1 MIFDRLLD
9 PDMPAPLVWFVLV
22 WLFAVGACIGS
33 FINVVIYR
41 LPAGLSLLHPPSRCP
56 ACETPIRA
64 TDNVPI
70 FGWIWL
76 RGRCRH
82 CRASI
87 SARYPAVELLVALL
101 FLGLAWV
108 ELLSPNSQP
117 VEDGQTLAQWWGV
130 YAYHLFLLCS
140 LICAAFI
147 EYDGH
152 ALPARLTVPTL
163 IVGLGAPMIWPYL
176 RPLSAIGGN
185 PVLDGLVGVAAGAA
199 LGLATRPVWPHQIG
213 PPQRATFRDPVVI
226 LACTGSFLGWQ
237 AASGVAAVAAATRL
251 LAARVGR
258 TVGVIGRVGYVGCVF
273 PAALLWIV
281 AWKPVLEPL
290 PWTGADAGLTTCLA
304 AVICV
309 LVLSLATRMCRRLPL
324 PLREGRGKGGLPA
337 K

>member
-237 AASGVAAVAAATRL
+237 AASGVGAGAAPPCRSYRRGDRTRWLRGLCLSRGASLDRGLETGSGTATLDGSGRRPDNMPSRRDL
-251 LAARVGR
+251 RACSFSCDTNVPSAPSPFARGP
-258 TVGVIGRVGYVGCVF
+258 G
-273 PAALLWIV
+273 
-281 AWKPVLEPL
+281 
-290 PWTGADAGLTTCLA
+290 
-304 AVICV
+304 
-309 LVLSLATRMCRRLPL
+309 
-324 PLREGRGKGGLPA
+324 
-337 K
+337 